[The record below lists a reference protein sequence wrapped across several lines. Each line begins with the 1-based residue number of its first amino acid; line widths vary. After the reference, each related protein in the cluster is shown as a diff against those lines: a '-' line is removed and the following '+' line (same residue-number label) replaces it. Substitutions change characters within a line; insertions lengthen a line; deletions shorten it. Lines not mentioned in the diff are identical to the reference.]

1 MKYEDTERI
10 TRELRQKG
18 VASLT
23 AIKTDEGV
31 NVMLNGEWMQL
42 NLLAVAVVHSL
53 MEKAEAP
60 QAARLAFVA
69 SIMSPE
75 LRDMM
80 NDAKAEVIYD
90 EEAERHGI

>member
-1 MKYEDTERI
+1 MNFKEAEHI

-18 VASLT
+18 VVSIA
-23 AIKTDEGV
+23 AIKADEGV
-31 NVMLNGEWMQL
+31 NVVLNGEWRQL
-42 NLLAVAVVHSL
+42 VPLAVTVVHAL